1 MMTTYRSLFPAYL
14 DAHSWLLQTPGLTRL
29 GEFPELAGRLT
40 ADRLLVQYA
49 LADELFP
56 EDGMR
61 DADAMLLARRAPGR
75 YTGSFW
81 PGGHAFS
88 AGMQDEAASFLA
100 ESLSGSLPGSLSG
113 SLSAGAAPVPSPPA
127 SQDG

>member
-1 MMTTYRSLFPAYL
+1 MAKAAGVLGTSFAGT
-14 DAHSWLLQTPGLTRL
+14 DAVLR
-29 GEFPELAGRLT
+29 
-40 ADRLLVQYA
+40 
-49 LADELFP
+49 
-56 EDGMR
+56 
-61 DADAMLLARRAPGR
+61 ARRAPGR

-88 AGMQDEAASFLA
+88 TGMQDEAARFLA
-100 ESLSGSLPGSLSG
+100 ESLQGSLSGYLSGSISG

>member
-14 DAHSWLLQTPGLTRL
+14 DAHSWLLQTPGLSRL
-29 GEFPELAGRLT
+29 GEFPELAGRST

-56 EDGMR
+56 ENGMR
-61 DADAMLLARRAPGR
+61 DAHALLRAQLPPGR

-88 AGMQDEAASFLA
+88 TGMQDEAAGLLA
-100 ESLSGSLPGSLSG
+100 KSLRGPPIG
-113 SLSAGAAPVPSPPA
+113 SLSAGAAPIPSPPA